1 MFYDWFQ
8 QNKQAFLDFGD
19 TFMAL
24 LSDTER
30 IEELASRDLEKVARI
45 FKLIFL
51 GNIGEMGSSNEKLKD
66 ILNYLQGD
74 NSGGDDNE
82 DL

>member
-1 MFYDWFQ
+1 MFYEWFQ

-19 TFMAL
+19 TFVAL

-51 GNIGEMGSSNEKLKD
+51 GNIVETGTSNEKLKD
-66 ILNYLQGD
+66 ILNYLQGGE
-74 NSGGDDNE
+74 SNE
-82 DL
+82 DV

>member
-1 MFYDWFQ
+1 MFYEWFQ

-19 TFMAL
+19 TFVAL

-51 GNIGEMGSSNEKLKD
+51 GNIGETGTSNEKLKD
-66 ILNYLQGD
+66 ILNYLQGGE
-74 NSGGDDNE
+74 SNE
-82 DL
+82 DV